1 MSAETMSSIPHS
13 ACNNIYTLNNANAST
28 IELISG
34 QKAIEEIERIDDFVK
49 NFSPFDVEARL
60 HRSSCTAQDYLKFVG
75 QQILDWDKVSTQ
87 IISSS
92 IEFINTTCTN
102 KLKLL
107 IYPSRVYIVLTNGK
121 DENNASYCRNE
132 NVIVLSLRMLYS
144 SQLSKIL
151 LHELFHIWSRW
162 HTNIAIRDQLYASI
176 GYHKIPED
184 KLVALPPSLNAVKMT
199 NPDAPNTMKYFIEL
213 EKCDDETR
221 TRYKCTPILHASRPF
236 DKSFSTNFFHYLVAT
251 TLILDD
257 TTYQPLQPLTYL
269 PYEQAV
275 NFRSQIGNNT
285 DYIIHPEEILADNFT
300 LWMTSTD
307 NLQDIE
313 TPSIISQMNDIICA
327 TSGTAQEIL
336 AEESTSSN

>member
-1 MSAETMSSIPHS
+1 MSSTLHNS
-13 ACNNIYTLNNANAST
+13 CNNTYTLRNANAST

-49 NFSPFDVEARL
+49 NFSSFDVEARL
-60 HRSSCTAQDYLKFVG
+60 HRSSCTPQDYLKFVG
-75 QQILDWDKVSTQ
+75 QQILDWNEKLIQ

-92 IEFINTTCTN
+92 IEFVNTTCTN

-107 IYPSRVYIVLTNGK
+107 TYPSRIYIILTNGK

-144 SQLSKIL
+144 SKLYKIL

-162 HTNIAIRDQLYASI
+162 HTNIAIRDELYASI
-176 GYHKIPED
+176 GYYKIPEE
-184 KLVALPPSLNAVKMT
+184 KLVTLPPSLNAVKMT
-199 NPDAPNTMKYFIEL
+199 NPDAPDTMKYFIEL

-221 TRYKCTPILHASRPF
+221 KKYKCTPILHASRPF

-257 TTYQPLQPLTYL
+257 TTYQPLQPLEFL
-269 PYEQAV
+269 PYEQAA

-285 DYIIHPEEILADNFT
+285 DYIVHPEEILADNFA
-300 LWMTSTD
+300 LWMISTD

-313 TPSIISQMNDIICA
+313 TPSIISRMNDIISA
-327 TSGTAQEIL
+327 ASGIIPASL
-336 AEESTSSN
+336 AEESV